1 MLRLQEDGRKLVGD
15 GLFMDEDALLSS
27 TPPSPGSRAGR
38 LLAPFSGVIGRHPGW
53 ATPLTHIV
61 SIHLSGCAS
70 ESSKCLTPSTAFCL
84 AALNSDAATEGCLRT
99 EEVVSFVEGDGVS
112 EDTGRR

>member
-1 MLRLQEDGRKLVGD
+1 MLRFHEDGRRLVGD
-15 GLFMDEDALLSS
+15 GLFMDKDALLSS
-27 TPPSPGSRAGR
+27 TPPPPPPGSRVGR
-38 LLAPFSGVIGRHPGW
+38 LLVPFSGVIGRHPGW

-84 AALNSDAATEGCLRT
+84 AALNNDAATEGCLRT
-99 EEVVSFVEGDGVS
+99 EEEVS
-112 EDTGRR
+112 